1 MDIEVIRR
9 ICLARHLFELGNSSL
24 KSANDLYLFSS
35 ANLLQDAVEAF
46 LLAVAD
52 FVNANVRFNT
62 SFDQYFILI
71 NKKIEPKELPF
82 KSKLLRLNKIRV
94 NSKHYGIMP
103 SREECERI
111 IISVREF
118 FEEVSS
124 SILDVNFS
132 TVSTIDLLKDGK
144 AKDYLLQAQR
154 YLNEKEFENC
164 AVYCRKT
171 IYEELL
177 WKYNISKFQDP
188 NKTTGLLAGF
198 SNAPYYARNK
208 DYIEKNVK
216 TPTDFIVIDHSH
228 LDQELVNYSI
238 DNTTFWNIWRLTP
251 AVYKNEDDEW
261 IVKHEFDKLEKE
273 ILEDKIE
280 YIFNSTVDIV
290 LSIHVKRESIKS
302 KDYREFFLELK
313 QDKVPVL
320 EKADA
325 TSNVIGT
332 TPAGLT
338 KLKCEYHIIGL
349 KGDGPYWKIL
359 HIGEEIMLS
368 GFIENNFVK

>member
-46 LLAVAD
+46 LLAIAD
-52 FVNANVRFNT
+52 FVNANIGFNT
-62 SFDQYFILI
+62 SFDKYFSLI
-71 NKKIEPKELPF
+71 NDKIKPKELPF
-82 KSKLLRLNKIRV
+82 KAKLLRLNKIRV

-124 SILDVNFS
+124 SVLDVNFS

-144 AKDYLLQAQR
+144 AKEYLLQAQKH
-154 YLNEKEFENC
+154 LNDKEFEEC
-164 AVYCRKT
+164 SILCRKA
-171 IYEELL
+171 IYQELL
-177 WKYNISKFQDP
+177 WNYNISKFQDP
-188 NKTTGLLAGF
+188 TKSTGLLSGF

-216 TPTDFIVIDHSH
+216 TPTDFIVLDHSH
-228 LDQELVNYSI
+228 LDQELVKYSI

-251 AVYKNEDDEW
+251 DVYKNEDDEW
-261 IVKHEFDKLEKE
+261 TVKYEFDKLEKE

-280 YIFNSTVDIV
+280 YIFNSAIDTI
-290 LSIHVKRESIKS
+290 LSIHVKKENIKS
-302 KDYREFFLELK
+302 KDYRKFFIELK
-313 QDKVPVL
+313 QDEVPVF
-320 EKADA
+320 EKADSS
-325 TSNVIGT
+325 SNVIGT

-338 KLKCEYHIIGL
+338 KLDCDYHIIGL
-349 KGDGPYWKIL
+349 KGDGPYWKIR
-359 HIGEEIMLS
+359 HFGEEIMLS
-368 GFIENNFVK
+368 GFIENDYVK

>member
-52 FVNANVRFNT
+52 FVNANIGFNT
-62 SFDQYFILI
+62 SFDKYFSLI
-71 NKKIEPKELPF
+71 NDKIKPKELPF
-82 KSKLLRLNKIRV
+82 KAKLLRLNKIRV

-124 SILDVNFS
+124 SVLDVNFS

-144 AKDYLLQAQR
+144 AKEYLLQAQKH
-154 YLNEKEFENC
+154 LNVKEFEEC
-164 AVYCRKT
+164 SIFCRKA
-171 IYEELL
+171 IYQELL
-177 WKYNISKFQDP
+177 WNYNISKFQDP
-188 NKTTGLLAGF
+188 TKSTGLLSGF

-216 TPTDFIVIDHSH
+216 TPTDFIVLDHSH
-228 LDQELVNYSI
+228 LDQELVKYSI

-251 AVYKNEDDEW
+251 DVYKNEDDEW
-261 IVKHEFDKLEKE
+261 TVKYEFDKLEKE

-280 YIFNSTVDIV
+280 YIFNSAIDTI
-290 LSIHVKRESIKS
+290 LSIHVKKENIKS
-302 KDYREFFLELK
+302 KDYRKFFIELK
-313 QDKVPVL
+313 QDEVPVF
-320 EKADA
+320 EKADSS
-325 TSNVIGT
+325 SNVIGT

-338 KLKCEYHIIGL
+338 KLDCDYHIIGL
-349 KGDGPYWKIL
+349 KGDGPYWKIR
-359 HIGEEIMLS
+359 HFGDEIMLS
-368 GFIENNFVK
+368 GFIENDYVK

>member
-52 FVNANVRFNT
+52 FVNANIGFNT
-62 SFDQYFILI
+62 SFDKYFSLI
-71 NKKIEPKELPF
+71 NDKIKPKELPF
-82 KSKLLRLNKIRV
+82 KAKLLRLNKIRV

-124 SILDVNFS
+124 SVLDVNFS

-144 AKDYLLQAQR
+144 AKEYLLQAQKH
-154 YLNEKEFENC
+154 LNDKEFEEC
-164 AVYCRKT
+164 SIFCRKA
-171 IYEELL
+171 IYQELL
-177 WKYNISKFQDP
+177 WNYNISKFQDP
-188 NKTTGLLAGF
+188 TKSTGLLSGF

-216 TPTDFIVIDHSH
+216 TPTDFIVLDHSH
-228 LDQELVNYSI
+228 LDQELVKYSI

-251 AVYKNEDDEW
+251 DVYKNEDDEW
-261 IVKHEFDKLEKE
+261 TVKYEFDKLEKE

-280 YIFNSTVDIV
+280 YIFNSAIDTI
-290 LSIHVKRESIKS
+290 LSIHVKKENIKS
-302 KDYREFFLELK
+302 KDYRKFFIELK
-313 QDKVPVL
+313 QDEVPVF
-320 EKADA
+320 EKADSS
-325 TSNVIGT
+325 SNVIGT

-338 KLKCEYHIIGL
+338 KLDCDYHIIGL
-349 KGDGPYWKIL
+349 KGDGPYWKIR
-359 HIGEEIMLS
+359 HFGDEIMLS
-368 GFIENNFVK
+368 GFIENDYVK